1 MEREEPRTARF
12 GRCKKGRGGGPAARG
27 ARLEVAGSRRRGTGA
42 GETPGQQQRRA
53 AI

>member
-1 MEREEPRTARF
+1 MEREEPRTA
-12 GRCKKGRGGGPAARG
+12 RCKKGRGGGPAARG